1 MDGIYCGEVLIVSA
15 RDELIVGGRELD
27 ELLKTL
33 SLRLQKN
40 ISRSALRAGAAVMLQ
55 EVRTRIPVASGDL
68 VRSARITTRARGTD
82 ISASVKVGNSVAWYA
97 HLVEFG
103 TRQHRISGKNGRA
116 LRFGNVTVQ
125 SVLHPGTRAR
135 PFMRPSAEAGFAAAI
150 RAVGNK
156 YRERLTKQGLNAPA
170 PIPMDPET

>member
-1 MDGIYCGEVLIVSA
+1 MST
-15 RDELIVGGRELD
+15 RDEVIAGGRELD
-27 ELLKTL
+27 DLLKTL
-33 SLRLQKN
+33 PLKLQKN
-40 ISRSALRAGAAVMLQ
+40 ISRAALRAGAAVMLQ

-68 VRSARITTRARGTD
+68 QRSARITTRARGTN

-103 TRQHRISGKNGRA
+103 TRRHRITAKPGSA
-116 LRFGNVTVQ
+116 MRFAGVTVH

-135 PFMRPSAEAGFAAAI
+135 PFMRPAAGAGFAAAV

-156 YRERLTKQGLNAPA
+156 YRERLTNAGLNAPA